1 MSAPTRTF
9 DGRLE
14 MNGRLAYALRRI
26 LLTIPVLIA
35 TSIFVFLLIRLVP
48 GDPVQTMLGIRAT
61 PENVA
66 TVRLQLGL
74 DRPLIAQYWDWITSA
89 LRGNLGQDFISHE
102 SISSLLKVAL
112 PVTLELT
119 ILAMLLALLIGVPL
133 GVLVAAKAGWI
144 RKLSG
149 GFVVAAISIPDFW
162 LGIMLVLLF
171 TGLLDVLPPTG
182 WIALSDDPIQN
193 IRYLILPVVTLA
205 AGQTAYILRTTR
217 AAMQG
222 TLGEPYV
229 AFLRAKGLPERSI
242 VGVHALRNSSGPI
255 VTVTGIQFGVLLGG
269 AIVIENLFAL
279 PGVGRLVVTAISE
292 RNYVVVQ
299 GGVLVI
305 ACLFIVVNLVTD
317 LVHSLLDP
325 RVEEAVSA

>member
-1 MSAPTRTF
+1 V
-9 DGRLE
+9 
-14 MNGRLAYALRRI
+14 NGRLAYALRRV
-26 LLTIPVLIA
+26 LLTIPVLLA
-35 TSIFVFLLIRLVP
+35 TSVFVFLLIRLVP

-61 PENVA
+61 PQNVA

-74 DRPLIAQYWDWITSA
+74 DRPLPVQYWEWITA
-89 LRGNLGQDFISHE
+89 AVHGNLGEDFISHE
-102 SISSLLKVAL
+102 SISTLLKVAL

-119 ILAMLLALLIGVPL
+119 ILAIAVALLIGVPL
-133 GVLVAAKAGWI
+133 GVLVAAKAGWT
-144 RKLSG
+144 RRLSG

-162 LGIMLVLLF
+162 LGIMLVLVF
-171 TGLLDVLPPTG
+171 TGLFNVLPPTG
-182 WIALSDDPIQN
+182 WVSLTEDPVQN
-193 IRYLILPVVTLA
+193 IRYMILPVVTLA
-205 AGQTAYILRTTR
+205 AGQTAYLLRTTR

-222 TLGEPYV
+222 TLGEPYI
-229 AFLRAKGLPERSI
+229 AFLRAKGLRTRSVI
-242 VGVHALRNSSGPI
+242 GLHALRNASGPI

-279 PGVGRLVVTAISE
+279 PGVGRLVVSAISE

-305 ACLFIVVNLVTD
+305 ACLFIVVNLITD